1 VVANHTGQEFASLGG
16 AANILLKM
24 PFVQGGWIGVDLF
37 FALSGFF
44 IGKQLWKEFAKD
56 GTVNVPRFILRG
68 WGFRTRV
75 FEGLLKAS
83 LFACRRACFA

>member
-44 IGKQLWKEFAKD
+44 IGKQLWKEFA
-56 GTVNVPRFILRG
+56 
-68 WGFRTRV
+68 
-75 FEGLLKAS
+75 
-83 LFACRRACFA
+83 